1 MEEIPSLN
9 VKTPTRDFQGQEK
22 YRKPNTPPMIQD
34 NFPVTDLIEMEVHEL
49 PDKEFNMIVL
59 NMPSQLQDNSVKSE
73 KQYLNKMKKSTRR

>member
-1 MEEIPSLN
+1 
-9 VKTPTRDFQGQEK
+9 
-22 YRKPNTPPMIQD
+22 MIQD
-34 NFPVTDLIEMEVHEL
+34 NFPVTDPIEMEVHEL